1 MNDVTFYK
9 SCVTLTIINL
19 FTFSPY
25 LKIKKKMNRLSNII
39 KLSAKLTIVA
49 ITAIFI
55 SCMNQSGK
63 VLINQSGIDSLR
75 NQIIDLT
82 ASNEMIAKNLVTF
95 DTLDYTVFTNQQWTR
110 LHESHSKDI
119 KVNWPDG
126 HFTTGIERHIADLK
140 AMFVY
145 APNTSIKQHPVRFGS
160 NNMTCV
166 IGVMT
171 GTFTAPMPIGNGK
184 FIKPTGKSFSLPMC
198 TVGIWKDG
206 VMIEEYLFWDN
217 QSYMN
222 QIGLGK

>member
-1 MNDVTFYK
+1 MKNMV
-9 SCVTLTIINL
+9 
-19 FTFSPY
+19 FTFKSMA
-25 LKIKKKMNRLSNII
+25 LLLIT
-39 KLSAKLTIVA
+39 SAMAMLLGCT
-49 ITAIFI
+49 
-55 SCMNQSGK
+55 NQSGN
-63 VLINQSGIDSLR
+63 VAVGQGEIDSLR
-75 NQIIDLT
+75 TQIRELT
-82 ASNEMIAKNLVTF
+82 KGNEMIAKNLVTF
-95 DTLDYTVFTNQQWTR
+95 DTLDFTVFTNQQWTR
-110 LHESHSKDI
+110 LHESHSIDI

-160 NNMTCV
+160 DNMTCV

-171 GTFTAPMPIGNGK
+171 GTFTVPMPIGGGK
-184 FIKPTGKSFSLPMC
+184 FIQPTGKSFKLPMC

-217 QSYMN
+217 QSYMS